1 MKSGLRVF
9 VVEDEMMVAL
19 LAEAVLIDLGHLPVG
34 PALRLE
40 DALMMARDEEI
51 DVAMLDVNLGEAK
64 SFPIADLLRGRGI
77 PFFFAT
83 GYGVEGLSAAY
94 RDELV
99 VDKPYF
105 TADINRA
112 LTAVMTKAIPP
123 N

>member
-1 MKSGLRVF
+1 MKSGLRVL

-19 LAEAVLIDLGHLPVG
+19 LAEAVLTDLGHLPVG

-40 DALMMARDEEI
+40 EALLMVGSEVI
-51 DVAMLDVNLGEAK
+51 DVAMLDVNLGDAK
-64 SFPIADLLRGRGI
+64 SFPIADLLRSRGI

-83 GYGVEGLSAAY
+83 GYGIEGLSAAY

-99 VDKPYF
+99 IEKPYF

-112 LTAVMTKAIPP
+112 LGIVMADPAGRG
-123 N
+123 

>member
-1 MKSGLRVF
+1 MKTGLRVF
-9 VVEDEMMVAL
+9 VVEDEMMVAM
-19 LAEAVLIDLGHLPVG
+19 LAEAVLLDLGHLPVG

-40 DALMMARDEEI
+40 DALAMVREEEI
-51 DVAMLDVNLGEAK
+51 DVAMLDVNLGEVK
-64 SFPIADLLRGRGI
+64 SFPIADLLRDRGI

-83 GYGVEGLSAAY
+83 GYGIEGLSAPY

-112 LTAVMTKAIPP
+112 LTTVMAKAASS

>member
-1 MKSGLRVF
+1 MKSSLRVF

-40 DALMMARDEEI
+40 DAMAMARDEDI

-64 SFPIADLLRGRGI
+64 SFPIADLLRERGI

-83 GYGVEGLSAAY
+83 GYGIDGLTAPY

-112 LTAVMTKAIPP
+112 LTTVMAKPAP
-123 N
+123 

>member
-19 LAEAVLIDLGHLPVG
+19 LAEAVLLDLGHMPVG
-34 PALRLE
+34 PALRLD
-40 DALMMARDEEI
+40 DALIMARDEEI

-83 GYGVEGLSAAY
+83 GYGIEGVIAPY
-94 RDELV
+94 RNELV

-105 TADINRA
+105 MADINRA
-112 LTAVMTKAIPP
+112 LAVVMAKAAP
-123 N
+123 